1 MGGPYKKSSLV
12 LQPVNL
18 SKFQGNMASEANR
31 TTLGVRKPSSFNPIS
46 VTRTG
51 EEIVPKYGPS
61 NFQKP
66 LVFNIDNIMII
77 SNNHTEELWDCYNA
91 RGLFGKWFGYGVP
104 SLKIQ
109 QWLKS
114 LMGNQIS
121 IMNLENDFLFIN
133 CNTTDLKK
141 NLLKN
146 NLRFFKGY
154 CFKFFN
160 WKPNFSPKDVKKIRV
175 PKWIRLPNMPVEL
188 IHKEILKKLG
198 EFLGGFEGLED
209 NYLES
214 SDINILANIEIG
226 KTTFVPIKIITNHS
240 IYEIIYQRSM
250 RMISFLKLA
259 SPLIM
264 GQK

>member
-1 MGGPYKKSSLV
+1 MV
-12 LQPVNL
+12 L
-18 SKFQGNMASEANR
+18 EANR
-31 TTLGVRKPSSFNPIS
+31 TTLGVRKPSSFNPVSI
-46 VTRTG
+46 TRTR
-51 EEIVPKYGPS
+51 EEIFPKYGPS

-66 LVFNIDNIMII
+66 PVFNTDNIMII

-104 SLKIQ
+104 SSEIQ

-114 LMGNQIS
+114 LTGNQIS

-133 CNTTDLKK
+133 CNTADLKE

-160 WKPNFSPKDVKKIRV
+160 WKPNFSPKDVEKIRV

-188 IHKEILKKLG
+188 IHKEIL
-198 EFLGGFEGLED
+198 
-209 NYLES
+209 
-214 SDINILANIEIG
+214 
-226 KTTFVPIKIITNHS
+226 
-240 IYEIIYQRSM
+240 
-250 RMISFLKLA
+250 
-259 SPLIM
+259 
-264 GQK
+264 